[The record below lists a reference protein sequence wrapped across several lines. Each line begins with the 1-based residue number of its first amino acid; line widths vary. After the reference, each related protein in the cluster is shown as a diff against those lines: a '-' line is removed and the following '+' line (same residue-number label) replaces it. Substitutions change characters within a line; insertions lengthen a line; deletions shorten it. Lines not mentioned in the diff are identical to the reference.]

1 MTITT
6 LFKGITNYLV
16 VPQFGYMIWIEIIA
30 TICIITIVI
39 TVIIII
45 IIIEIM
51 MMMMIVSLYI
61 LTLMF
66 ECVETSCSFDFFGDL
81 IPQSRTKER

>member
-1 MTITT
+1 M
-6 LFKGITNYLV
+6 
-16 VPQFGYMIWIEIIA
+16 MMMM
-30 TICIITIVI
+30 
-39 TVIIII
+39 
-45 IIIEIM
+45 M